1 MAGTIDMITP
11 LVNKRLVN
19 VLKYWLLTFWVEGGT
34 DMVAPLKELGNDD
47 WCSKFWCNLSSL
59 RTFPSQVKSS
69 SVWGGSD
76 EDDSSTQRIE
86 EWWFKS
92 KLSSLSFI
100 NFSSPGSFYRQTL
113 CNLKYNWHLH
123 SQRTCAPA
131 VRGNLKT
138 GVKPSWYRQTKGKIW
153 NNTRTKRIWT
163 SDRT

>member
-69 SVWGGSD
+69 SV
-76 EDDSSTQRIE
+76 
-86 EWWFKS
+86 
-92 KLSSLSFI
+92 
-100 NFSSPGSFYRQTL
+100 
-113 CNLKYNWHLH
+113 
-123 SQRTCAPA
+123 
-131 VRGNLKT
+131 
-138 GVKPSWYRQTKGKIW
+138 
-153 NNTRTKRIWT
+153 
-163 SDRT
+163 